1 MSFLASALIVTW
13 VAILLLA
20 LVVSGLVRQVHGLT
34 SGAAGSAEALG
45 PRPGTRAPEYPRLA
59 ASATGTLVLL
69 FLSEDCRSC
78 AEVFHET
85 VRLSTGAAAAG
96 VLPRAL
102 YRTALD
108 PPPAAPFP
116 VLTGAARLFD
126 AYDVPVTP
134 FAVMVDADG
143 RVRRSVPVG
152 SAAALRELLDLA
164 AGRPLLSA
172 RPEQGEG
179 AVP

>member
-34 SGAAGSAEALG
+34 SGAAGSAVLG
-45 PRPGTRAPEYPRLA
+45 PRPGTRAPEYRRLA
-59 ASATGTLVLL
+59 AGATGTLVLL
-69 FLSEDCRSC
+69 FLAEDCRSC
-78 AEVFHET
+78 AEVLDET
-85 VRLSTGAAAAG
+85 ARLATGTAEAG

-102 YRTALD
+102 YRTVPD

-116 VLTGAARLFD
+116 VLTEAARLFD

-134 FAVMVDADG
+134 FAVVVDADG

-152 SAAALRELLDLA
+152 SAAALRELLEAA
-164 AGRPLLSA
+164 AGHPLRSA
-172 RPEQGEG
+172 RPDQGEG